1 MSSDSKRRPTLPGD
15 RSVAHPH
22 CPFCLPRVRDSAFC
36 GDERFLA
43 LYNIAPILPGHSL
56 VIPRAH
62 VASLLE
68 LSEVDLGAFVLFAR
82 RITRLLKRAF
92 AADDFDWSIQDGIS
106 AGQTVPHLHLHIIPR
121 HAGDLPNPGDWYP
134 ALMASESAQIDR
146 TRSRL
151 TPAEHA
157 QVTAHLR
164 AMAEELRD

>member
-1 MSSDSKRRPTLPGD
+1 MHMERETTRLP
-15 RSVAHPH
+15 VADILARPH
-22 CPFCLPRVRDSAFC
+22 CPFCARGILESFC

-68 LSEVDLGAFVLFAR
+68 LSEADLGAFVLFAR
-82 RITRLLKRAF
+82 HITRLLRRAF

-134 ALMASESAQIDR
+134 ALMASESAQIDDR
-146 TRSRL
+146 TRPRL

-157 QVTAHLR
+157 HITAHLR
-164 AMAEELRD
+164 ALAEELGD